1 MELEFTGKE
10 IRKGKLTEIVGTRGN
25 VDLLWHRL
33 LLLLLLFL
41 LLLFVI
47 EFSRSGLFILSTL
60 ATWQRPILGGLVDD
74 RLGGHRLNG
83 LGRGRRL
90 LRL

>member
-1 MELEFTGKE
+1 MELEFTEKE

-33 LLLLLLFL
+33 LLLLIFC
-41 LLLFVI
+41 I
-47 EFSRSGLFILSTL
+47 EFSRRGPSIFSALVI
-60 ATWQRPILGGLVDD
+60 WKRPILGGLVDD

-90 LRL
+90 LWLG